1 MYQNT
6 LKQQV
11 HWQLNTYDLEK
22 KTFSLFTLVSGCLLI
37 EYQAYLNSTFLSSFG
52 FGLFADNACLPQNPG
67 NHNAI
72 NDYLWHSPTSMFA
85 IEYMMAI

>member
-11 HWQLNTYDLEK
+11 HWQSNTYDLEK
-22 KTFSLFTLVSGCLLI
+22 KKFPLLTLLSGCLLI
-37 EYQAYLNSTFLSSFG
+37 EYRAYLNSMYHLLVCSAMMLTS
-52 FGLFADNACLPQNPG
+52 NPG

-72 NDYLWHSPTSMFA
+72 NDYLWHSPTSMFV